1 MPAWMRQFIPLR
13 EEDDGSGGGGGG
25 GGGDD
30 TPSSPFAGI
39 YSDEGLNREALDT
52 LPESASGLK
61 SLLEKYPN
69 EEAFY
74 GGIKNLQ
81 FLAGQ
86 KSLQRLD
93 PNATDAE
100 KAQHATMVR
109 EYFGTPDNVDGYGVK
124 KPDDI
129 PDEVWNAESTNKQLE
144 ILHKHNA
151 SPELVREL
159 AEFRINE
166 FKDEM
171 AKAPEQQAAR
181 VAEINAELQKEF
193 GNDLP
198 AVTQAAMKGLAALGV
213 ELPESGN
220 IADLKISFPQIVAAG
235 QRMTELIS
243 EDVIALEARKD
254 ASGNT
259 AGSYLDQ
266 ANDIKTNPNNPFYA
280 DENSPI
286 EKQKASQKEF
296 LRLMNLHD
304 TMKGKSS

>member
-1 MPAWMRQFIPLR
+1 MKYLRQFTRLR
-13 EEDDGSGGGGGG
+13 EDAGDGAEGGGDGGGGNA
-25 GGGDD
+25 
-30 TPSSPFAGI
+30 TPSPLSGFYGE
-39 YSDEGLNREALDT
+39 DGLNREAVSA

-61 SLLEKYPN
+61 GLLEKYPN

-100 KAQHATMVR
+100 KAQHATMVK
-109 EYFGTPDNVDGYGVK
+109 EYFGTPDHVEGYGIK
-124 KPDDI
+124 KPDEI
-129 PDEVWNAESTNKQLE
+129 PDEVWNADSTNKQLE

-171 AKAPEQQAAR
+171 AKVPEQQAAR

-198 AVTQAAMKGLAALGV
+198 AVSQNAMKGLAALGID
-213 ELPESGN
+213 LPESGN

-243 EDVIALEARKD
+243 EDVIALEARRD

-286 EKQKASQKEF
+286 EKQKASQREF
-296 LRLMNLHD
+296 LRLMNLHE
-304 TMKGKSS
+304 TMRGGK